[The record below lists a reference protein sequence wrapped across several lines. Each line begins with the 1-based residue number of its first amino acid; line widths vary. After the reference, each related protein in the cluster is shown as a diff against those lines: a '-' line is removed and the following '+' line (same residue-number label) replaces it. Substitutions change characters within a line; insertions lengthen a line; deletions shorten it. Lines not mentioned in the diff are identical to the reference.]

1 MSQMNPREL
10 DVLNLL
16 WKGDEPMT
24 AIDIVNAGSGLTQ
37 STVSAVLRK
46 LLNSGLVDAV
56 GVTHSGKVL
65 SRTYRPTEASK
76 ELILQSFTENYS
88 SFSNVIP
95 ESSMCVAILKS
106 NKDTKKAKEELKR
119 LKKMLEAYEKEI

>member
-16 WKGDEPMT
+16 WKNDEPMT

-46 LLNSGLVDAV
+46 LLNADLVDAV

-65 SRTYRPTEASK
+65 SRTYRPTETSK
-76 ELILQSFTENYS
+76 ELILQSFTESYS

-106 NKDTKKAKEELKR
+106 SKNTKKAKEELKR

>member
-1 MSQMNPREL
+1 MNPREL

-16 WKGDEPMT
+16 WKSDEPMT

-46 LLNSGLVDAV
+46 LLIAGLVDAV

-76 ELILQSFTENYS
+76 EMILQSFTENYS
-88 SFSNVIP
+88 SFSNVIS
-95 ESSMCVAILKS
+95 ESSMCVAILKTNS
-106 NKDTKKAKEELKR
+106 DSKKAREELKR
-119 LKKMLEAYEKEI
+119 LKKMLEAYEKEL